1 MKAILRLLLVLA
13 VIAATAGGF
22 VAWRSLEK
30 FREPGPLAQPAT
42 VAIEPGE
49 GPRRIA
55 ERLLAA
61 NVIDNRLLF
70 LAALRISG
78 DGSKLKAGEF
88 AFDAAVS
95 MEAAIAQIVAGRT
108 VVRRLTVPEGL
119 TTAAILNLIN
129 AAPALE
135 GETQDVPEG
144 ALLPETYHY
153 SLGDKR
159 WELVR
164 RMRQAMRAA
173 VRELWPGR
181 ARDLPIATPEEAVIL
196 ASIVEKETAVAS
208 ERARVAGV
216 FVNRLRIGMRL
227 QSDPTVI
234 YAVTG
239 GKTELGRP
247 LSKSDL
253 AMDSPYN
260 TYRNKGLP
268 PGPIANPGR
277 AALAAVLNPMQTN
290 ELYFVADGTGGH
302 AFAETLAEHNRNV
315 RRWRKLQREGD

>member
-22 VAWRSLEK
+22 VVWRSLEK
-30 FREPGPLAQPAT
+30 FREPGPLTQPAT

-55 ERLLAA
+55 ERLLAS

-88 AFDAAVS
+88 AFDPAVS

-135 GETQDVPEG
+135 GETQEVPEG

-181 ARDLPIATPEEAVIL
+181 AKDLPIATPDEAVIL